1 MSRNYENEHEHE
13 LEAQYLHPT
22 DAKVLSIH
30 SEDDD
35 LIVQIA
41 VPCQECGKTLELFA
55 PVSNVDESE
64 IELPLE
70 DSEEAYD

>member
-1 MSRNYENEHEHE
+1 MTANYEHKHEHE
-13 LEAQYLHPT
+13 LESEYLHPT

-30 SEDDD
+30 SEGDD
-35 LIVQIA
+35 LTVQVA
-41 VPCQECGKTLELFA
+41 VPCPECGETLELIA
-55 PVSNVDESE
+55 PVSTVEESE